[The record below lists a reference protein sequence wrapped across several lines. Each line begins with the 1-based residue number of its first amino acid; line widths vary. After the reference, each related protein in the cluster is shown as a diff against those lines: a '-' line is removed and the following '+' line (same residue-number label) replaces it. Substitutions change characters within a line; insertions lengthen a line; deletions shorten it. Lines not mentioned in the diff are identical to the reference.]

1 MVECPPVLLL
11 ALRGVEMNFLLLALI
26 ILVELIGGWIE
37 VGVSYV

>member
-1 MVECPPVLLL
+1 MVDYPPVLLL